1 MKFDLS
7 LTGKHHKQI
16 YSQLYG
22 NGGSGNFVLALCG
35 SHSGN
40 ILKRL
45 LVHEIVLCKAGGESD
60 SEQNGR
66 IASMYAKA
74 NKQAK
79 YVAHITADGLSDS
92 GLSPELGA
100 AYQAMLQMRADGYLY
115 GAVLHNRKQVPI
127 SIVKLVGYDLCFWTA
142 ANTSGTPTLPEFAV
156 RHIQLFGQGTYEK
169 LRNLTVAVIGG
180 SGTGSPTIEQLARL
194 GVGKLILV
202 DPDYLEEKN
211 VNRIINSSITD
222 AKNRVSKVHM
232 LARAVRKMG
241 LGTKV
246 EVYQKDLSNPA
257 VVRAIAG
264 SDVVFGCMDSVDGRH
279 LLNRLATFY
288 LLPYFDIGIKL
299 IADGKG
305 GIEQACGT
313 IHYLQPGGSSLLS
326 RRVYTLD
333 QLFAA
338 NLKRTDIDEYN
349 ERIKSKYIDGIDE
362 DRPAVISVNMLFA
375 AFAVNEFL
383 ARIHPFREDQNEEYS
398 TIRFSLTQGQFYKDN
413 ESEPC
418 QALMSH
424 VGRGDVSPL
433 LDMPQL
439 SEEIVI

>member
-1 MKFDLS
+1 MKFELS

-66 IASMYAKA
+66 IAAMYAKA
-74 NKQAK
+74 NKQGK
-79 YVAHITADGLSDS
+79 YVAHITVDAQPDS
-92 GLSPELGA
+92 GPSPELGA
-100 AYQAMLQMRADGYLY
+100 AYQAMLQMRADGSLY

-127 SIVKLVGYDLCFWTA
+127 SIVKLVGDDLCFWTA

-202 DPDYLEEKN
+202 DPDYIEEKN
-211 VNRIINSSITD
+211 VNRIINSSIKA
-222 AKNRVSKVHM
+222 AKKRVSKVHM
-232 LARAVRKMG
+232 LGRAVRKMG

-383 ARIHPFREDQNEEYS
+383 ARIHPFRDDQNEEYS

-418 QALMSH
+418 QALMRH

>member
-1 MKFDLS
+1 MKFELS

-16 YSQLYG
+16 YSQLFS

-35 SHSGN
+35 SYSGSN
-40 ILKRL
+40 LKRL
-45 LVHEIVLCKAGGESD
+45 LVHEIILCHAGEESV

-66 IASMYAKA
+66 ITAMYAKA

-79 YVAHITADGLSDS
+79 YVVHITADGLADS
-92 GLSPELGA
+92 GLGLELCA
-100 AYQAMLQMRADGYLY
+100 AYQAMLQMRADGSLY
-115 GAVLHNRKQVPI
+115 GAVLHNRKKVPI
-127 SIVKLVGYDLCFWTA
+127 AIVKLVGDDLCFWTA

-194 GVGKLILV
+194 GIGKLILV
-202 DPDYLEEKN
+202 DPDYIEEKN
-211 VNRIINSSITD
+211 VNRIINSSIKD
-222 AKNRVSKVHM
+222 AKKRVSKVHM
-232 LARAVRKMG
+232 LAKAVRKMG

-246 EVYQKDLSNPA
+246 EVYQKDLSNPV

-264 SDVVFGCMDSVDGRH
+264 SDAVFGCMDSVDGRH

-305 GIEQACGT
+305 GIEQVCGT

-326 RRVYTLD
+326 RRVYTQE

-349 ERIKSKYIDGIDE
+349 KRIKSKYIEGIDE

-383 ARIHPFREDQNEEYS
+383 ARIHPFRDDQNEEYS

-418 QALMSH
+418 QALLKY